1 MSNKHLTKC
10 TSIYIIKLDYHRS
23 GVFKLRIISGSARGT
38 KLFAPEGLDTRP
50 TLDRVREAVFSM
62 IFGYTDNA
70 VVLDLF
76 AGSGAMGLEAL
87 SRGGKT
93 ADFVDIDSRA
103 CECIRKNI
111 EKTRLEGASV
121 FNQDFKSFLQSC
133 TKKYDIIFLDPPYE
147 AGYYE
152 TALDTIK
159 DKCLLAD
166 DGIIV
171 VESGSANLDPQGY
184 EIYRGRKYGKA
195 NVYLLNR

>member
-62 IFGYTDNA
+62 IFDRIDDA

-76 AGSGAMGLEAL
+76 AGSGAMGLESL
-87 SRGGKT
+87 SRG
-93 ADFVDIDSRA
+93 ALSSDFVDIDSSA
-103 CECIRKNI
+103 VKCIRDNI
-111 EKTRLEGASV
+111 EKTHLEGAYV
-121 FNQDFKSFLQSC
+121 FNQDFKTFLKNC
-133 TKKYDIIFLDPPYE
+133 TKKYNIIFLDPPYQ

-152 TALDTIK
+152 TALDTIREK
-159 DKCLLAD
+159 DLLSD

-171 VESGSANLDPQGY
+171 VESGSANLDPRGY
-184 EIYRGRKYGKA
+184 DIYRQRKYGKA